1 LLSLILAISLAW
13 AVDPPAAVEAVQEP
27 PVEVIALSPEQ
38 IWAQQAPEAVLAE
51 VVARRRVGD
60 YAGAERRLGHLKRR
74 EVLLEEVAYHWGI
87 LAEVQED
94 YELAVARYLEVETR
108 YPQSAQAADAT
119 FRRAYCLEDLGRHKE
134 ALEVVKSLQKSGK
147 WSRSDALTLSLEQGI
162 VELRSGKRH
171 KGIKRILKAL
181 AALEESNEQT
191 WIRSRARIALV
202 RVQLEEAAGLNLRC
216 RWFTV
221 RRLKARARLM
231 AAAAEQAKAAFTL
244 GEPEFALEGLMLLGD
259 AHVQLY
265 EDMLQ
270 TPIPWRIKSADHE
283 LYRAAV
289 KKRSA
294 ILLVKAHARYD
305 EGVRVAARTQWQ
317 GMLTDQLK
325 AKREATKPRPI
336 VEPQSD

>member
-1 LLSLILAISLAW
+1 MLSLILAISLAW
-13 AVDPPAAVEAVQEP
+13 ADDPPVTVEPVQEP
-27 PVEVIALSPEQ
+27 QVEVAVLSPEQ
-38 IWAQQAPEAVLAE
+38 IWAQQAPAAVLAE

-60 YAGAERRLGHLKRR
+60 YAGAAARLDHLKGR
-74 EVLLEEVAYHWGI
+74 EVLLAGVAYHWGI

-94 YELAVARYLEVETR
+94 YETAVARYLEVETR
-108 YPQSAQAADAT
+108 FPQSAQAADAT

-134 ALEVVKSLQKSGK
+134 ALEVVESLRSSGK
-147 WSRSDALTLSLEQGI
+147 WSRSDGITLSLEQGI
-162 VELRSGKRH
+162 VELRSGKKRQ
-171 KGIKRILKAL
+171 GIKRIVTAL
-181 AALEESNEQT
+181 AAIEESNEQT
-191 WIRSRARIALV
+191 WIRSRARIALA

-216 RWFTV
+216 RWFTI

-231 AAAAEQAKAAFTL
+231 AAAADQAKAAFSL
-244 GEPEFALEGLMLLGD
+244 GEPEFALQGLMLLGD

-270 TPIPWRIKSADHE
+270 TPVPWRIKSADHE

-317 GMLTDQLK
+317 GVLTDELK
-325 AKREATKPRPI
+325 VKRAATNPRPI
-336 VEPQSD
+336 VEAQSD